1 MKQFYTAPTLIRALI
16 GAGDQYLAGHDK
28 SSLRVLGSV
37 GEPINPV
44 AWHWFH
50 KVTAALAPPALPSGL
65 LPHSSNGSA
74 PHH

>member
-1 MKQFYTAPTLIRALI
+1 MHLSEEAFLLQVKQFYTAPTLIRALI
-16 GAGDQYLAGHDK
+16 GAGDQYVSGHDK

-50 KVTAALAPPALPSGL
+50 KVIRKKYQFLM
-65 LPHSSNGSA
+65 
-74 PHH
+74 